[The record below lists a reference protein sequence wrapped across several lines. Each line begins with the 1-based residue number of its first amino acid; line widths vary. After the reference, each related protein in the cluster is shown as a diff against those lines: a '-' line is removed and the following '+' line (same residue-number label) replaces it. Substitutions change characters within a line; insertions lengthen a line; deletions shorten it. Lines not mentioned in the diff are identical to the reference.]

1 MRPSSITCISG
12 YDLVGVVLLSV
23 AEAVRVGEKVTV
35 AVAAGGLVA
44 EVATIL
50 VGVGEAVTHD
60 PNRRLKQINAA
71 ADRGVHAIRGSP
83 ASR

>member
-1 MRPSSITCISG
+1 MRPSSITWIPG
-12 YDLVGVVLLSV
+12 YDLVWVGLLTV

-50 VGVGEAVTHD
+50 VAVGVGEAVTHD
-60 PNRRLKQINAA
+60 PNRRHMHRDTV
-71 ADRGVHAIRGSP
+71 ADLTIDLDGILAT
-83 ASR
+83 